1 MKLYI
6 ATTSLNFDAI
16 VSTDSVSPASF
27 YPQRNF
33 GIPFIYEKASLCLR
47 NSILLTD
54 VFPIF
59 NIGKSDVDH
68 RPMVVEIAADNYPK
82 RFTKVRDCDGFA
94 VYSTDKTI
102 YLSPASCKLY
112 FRSEADK
119 RATVAKAESI
129 LESKYLLYER
139 LGAISV
145 YDGNSTNAKI
155 DQNTF
160 KGIVD
165 NPVLNS
171 ESVKEDIQINKAK
184 GFIFS
189 YLIGASQAV
198 SADSA
203 RLLRLTKEIKNGI
216 YSLGTKKGKAKNA
229 SDVIYHYAYEAE
241 AISESLDTRKV
252 AARKRVEAFLETNDF
267 SAILRGASTDEIIL
281 FLKKTDL
288 YRTLY
293 NRLNSGRL
301 FSIIG
306 LVQSVVSSKDDSG
319 LESSLEELEKY
330 VHSIV
335 QHGAPVIQ
343 VQELFTLFG
352 LNYMEVK
359 DSALTDETRRK
370 VETMYN
376 LYSGYNYVATGIREN
391 RIDYIIDAGKEFFP
405 EQTLENQRERDYV
418 NAMLDN
424 LEHAASFD
432 IMGTESAA
440 LQALAVFMRSPDA
453 DLDKMAS
460 LIISNEIPDAR
471 IAFGLWGLFHGYSSI
486 PQGYY
491 NEYVKRIQHKDID
504 ELVRQVYGMLFGV
517 EPVFVLKKESSKKA
531 RGVVKGVMSLFG
543 IGVIEP
549 STQAPDKQAKEIQ
562 ASFDWSYNEPE
573 QRDSIQCENTHQL
586 EETSKESGI
595 KPKGG
600 ISGDGES
607 LLDECE
613 DLPGYP
619 EVYTKLENN
628 VIKGFKKSEQIEYY
642 CKHFKSICSDAIS
655 YPAIKSG
662 IDRIDILPGSKT
674 NWDKVKRLLKTG
686 IDAIARN
693 ANEQMIE
700 QRRMK
705 IVSEVAADN
714 NRQFVK
720 DNDAWNVIFPV
731 LPKDNKVLKQIKQD
745 LEWFQHN
752 YCTPDYYEDYPCDNV
767 SVIANYEKYLK
778 NKQNTNTEWLADI
791 YSRVSIDDVISA
803 LKSIYR

>member
-33 GIPFIYEKASLCLR
+33 GIPFVYEKASLCLR

-54 VFPIF
+54 VYPIF

-68 RPMVVEIAADNYPK
+68 RPMVIEIDADNYPD
-82 RFTKVRDCDGFA
+82 RFKQVRNCDGFS

-102 YLSPASCKLY
+102 YLSPLSCRLY

-119 RATVAKAESI
+119 RATVSKAESI

-139 LGAISV
+139 MRAISV
-145 YDGNSTNAKI
+145 YDGHGPNAKI

-160 KGIVD
+160 KGIID

-171 ESVKEDIQINKAK
+171 ESIKEDIQINKAK

-189 YLIGASQAV
+189 YLIGASQAI

-216 YSLGTKKGKAKNA
+216 YSLGTKEGKSKNA
-229 SDVIYHYAYEAE
+229 SDAISRYAYEAE
-241 AISESLDTRKV
+241 AISESLDTRKI
-252 AARKRVEAFLETNDF
+252 AARKRVDAFLETNDS
-267 SAILRGASTDEIIL
+267 SAMLRGSSTDEIIL
-281 FLKKTDL
+281 FLEKTDL

-486 PQGYY
+486 PQSYY
-491 NEYVKRIQHKDID
+491 NEYVRRIQPKDIA
-504 ELVRQVYGMLFGV
+504 ELVRELYSMLFGTV
-517 EPVFVLKKESSKKA
+517 PVFGHVSDEPRKSRGILGGFISLLKGEEEEKHLDAASSEVQGDLFRTDFSESGDVRSIDDNVLKEKTLVANPAFEESALAGS
-531 RGVVKGVMSLFG
+531 
-543 IGVIEP
+543 
-549 STQAPDKQAKEIQ
+549 
-562 ASFDWSYNEPE
+562 
-573 QRDSIQCENTHQL
+573 
-586 EETSKESGI
+586 
-595 KPKGG
+595 
-600 ISGDGES
+600 
-607 LLDECE
+607 E
-613 DLPGYP
+613 DLPNGYEYMYETLLP
-619 EVYTKLENN
+619 VLDSAEVTSRTKADFFAYYPPK
-628 VIKGFKKSEQIEYY
+628 IK
-642 CKHFKSICSDAIS
+642 DACYNALS
-655 YPAIKSG
+655 LAGLRNAIAEIPIAVAKMAWKG
-662 IDRIDILPGSKT
+662 VRPRLFARIDE
-674 NWDKVKRLLKTG
+674 
-686 IDAIARN
+686 
-693 ANEQMIE
+693 EQLSEIE
-700 QRRMK
+700 QESRARREKMEK
-705 IVSEVAADN
+705 EVSSGGRIKKFYRDEY
-714 NRQFVK
+714 
-720 DNDAWNVIFPV
+720 AWDIILSV
-731 LPKDNKVLKQIKQD
+731 LPKDKTVIDQVKKD
-745 LEWFQHN
+745 FSWFMDN
-752 YCTPDYYEDYPCDNV
+752 YGNPPYYENKPTDNE
-767 SVIANYEKYLK
+767 SCLNAFARYLRKKRDENYNSSIRK
-778 NKQNTNTEWLADI
+778 I
-791 YSRVSIDDVISA
+791 YSKVDVDLIVA
-803 LKSIYR
+803 ELRTVYN